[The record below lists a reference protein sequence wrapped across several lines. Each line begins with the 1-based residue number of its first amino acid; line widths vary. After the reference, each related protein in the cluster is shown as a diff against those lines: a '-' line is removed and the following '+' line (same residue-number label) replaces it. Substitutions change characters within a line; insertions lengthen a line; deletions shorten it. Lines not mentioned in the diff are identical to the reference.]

1 MNQAE
6 QPAAGDALQRSLRS
20 RFQAR
25 LSRSVQPTAGGGRGA
40 NGIEGGRACSMWD
53 GGILL
58 SGRLNR
64 VRVWPRVPAAC
75 GSRTRGSNR
84 RASGPPLSRGLR

>member
-1 MNQAE
+1 M
-6 QPAAGDALQRSLRS
+6 
-20 RFQAR
+20 
-25 LSRSVQPTAGGGRGA
+25 
-40 NGIEGGRACSMWD
+40 
-53 GGILL
+53 

-84 RASGPPLSRGLR
+84 RASGPPLSRRLRYVPDVFPVLWFVLASANMWVGVSHVGYSL